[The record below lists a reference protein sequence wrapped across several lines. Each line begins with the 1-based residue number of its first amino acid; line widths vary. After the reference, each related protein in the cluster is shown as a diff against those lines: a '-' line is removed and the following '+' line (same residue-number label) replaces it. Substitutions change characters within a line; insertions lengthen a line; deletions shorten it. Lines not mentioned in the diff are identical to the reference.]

1 MIIQKIGQF
10 IVILVFKK
18 FMNILSFVYDQL
30 FYVRTSSFLN
40 L

>member
-10 IVILVFKK
+10 IVILVLKK

-30 FYVRTSSFLN
+30 FYVRTSFFLN